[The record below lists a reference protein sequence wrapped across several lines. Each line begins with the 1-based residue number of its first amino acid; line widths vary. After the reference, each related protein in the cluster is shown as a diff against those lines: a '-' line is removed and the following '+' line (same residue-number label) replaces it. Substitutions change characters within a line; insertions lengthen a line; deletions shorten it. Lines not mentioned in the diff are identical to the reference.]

1 MVTVSTVSEHME
13 QAALVM
19 WFRRAYPGTLIFAI
33 PNGGMRSKSQ
43 AMKLKVE
50 GVVAGIPDL
59 FVPAWKLWVEMKK
72 EKGGRLSDEQK
83 IMFLYLESVGYYV
96 IVGLGAED
104 ARRKISQFIKDH
116 DHERTICNSQN
127 AH

>member
-1 MVTVSTVSEHME
+1 MVTTVISEHME

-19 WFRRAYPGTLIFAI
+19 WFRRAYPDTLIFAI

-50 GVVAGIPDL
+50 GVVPGIPDL
-59 FVPAWKLWVEMKK
+59 FVPEWKLWIEMKK
-72 EKGGRLSDEQK
+72 VKGGKISPEQQGM
-83 IMFLYLESVGYYV
+83 IDYLQSVGYYV

-104 ARRKISQFIKDH
+104 ARRKISQFIK
-116 DHERTICNSQN
+116 ETQ
-127 AH
+127 